1 MQGLLVR
8 RSQLKVRWSKVREEV
23 RGSVWLLLERGQ
35 VLIIVTK
42 LVDVESVNILDV
54 FHQVPGVTEVLAAGG
69 ALQDSWDI
77 VHLLQGVILALTGEP
92 QLTVVTLVG
101 QQRGDRVEA
110 QPEIQISNINHCYNH
125 NS

>member
-1 MQGLLVR
+1 MQVWLVR

-54 FHQVPGVTEVLAAGG
+54 FHQVPGVTEVLSAGG
-69 ALQDSWDI
+69 ALQDSGDI
-77 VHLLQGVILALTGEP
+77 VQLLQGVVLAFTGEP

-101 QQRGDRVEA
+101 QQR
-110 QPEIQISNINHCYNH
+110 
-125 NS
+125 